1 MSWPIVAMLTQ
12 NLLGL
17 ESIRIKYVQIV
28 RVNYTAFISCMVK
41 YFLYIPQ

>member
-17 ESIRIKYVQIV
+17 ESIRIKYVQIF

>member
-1 MSWPIVAMLTQ
+1 MAMLTQ

-17 ESIRIKYVQIV
+17 ESIRIKYVQTV
-28 RVNYTAFISCMVK
+28 CVNYTAFISCMVK